1 MRERLLQRP
10 KAHQKIMR
18 ILFVDDLPDTRDVF
32 RLAFG
37 IQGHSTRL
45 ASNGREAVEA
55 VKEEAFDAI
64 IMDVEMPEMNG
75 FDAVRHIR
83 DLEAG
88 AHVPI
93 IMFTAYGDQE
103 TSNKAGEVGA
113 DLLLHKPILPQE
125 LLSKI
130 EGLSH

>member
-1 MRERLLQRP
+1 M
-10 KAHQKIMR
+10 H

-55 VKEEAFDAI
+55 VTEEGFDAV
-64 IMDVEMPEMNG
+64 IMDVEMPVMNG
-75 FDAVRHIR
+75 FDAVQNIR
-83 DLEAG
+83 ELPNGEK
-88 AHVPI
+88 VPI
-93 IMFTAYGDQE
+93 IMFTAYGDTE
-103 TSNKAGEVGA
+103 TQKRASDVGA

-125 LLSKI
+125 LLTRI
-130 EGLSH
+130 QQLAG

>member
-1 MRERLLQRP
+1 
-10 KAHQKIMR
+10 MR

-55 VKEEAFDAI
+55 ATEENFDAI

-75 FDAVRHIR
+75 FDAVRAIR
-83 DLEAG
+83 NLASGEQ
-88 AHVPI
+88 VPI
-93 IMFTAYGDQE
+93 IMFTAYGDNE
-103 TSNKAGEVGA
+103 ASVKANEAGA
-113 DLLLHKPILPQE
+113 NLLLNKPILPQE
-125 LLSKI
+125 LLAKI
-130 EGLSH
+130 EQISH

>member
-1 MRERLLQRP
+1 
-10 KAHQKIMR
+10 MR

-45 ASNGREAVEA
+45 AANGREAVEA
-55 VKEEAFDAI
+55 VKEENFDAI

-83 DLEAG
+83 DLETG
-88 AHVPI
+88 GESGGHVPI
-93 IMFTAYGDQE
+93 IMFTAYGDNEASQ
-103 TSNKAGEVGA
+103 KAGEAGA

-125 LLSKI
+125 LLSRI
-130 EGLSH
+130 EQLSV